1 MSLGLLRP
9 LETEQPSLVLVQTMR
24 QPRKD
29 PSLSQST
36 RRRLSMRASRGDD
49 RRQEPFEALPCLG
62 LLGRDSRPF
71 GMNFSADMVRHQ
83 VDDPLAVGA

>member
-1 MSLGLLRP
+1 MS
-9 LETEQPSLVLVQTMR
+9 
-24 QPRKD
+24 
-29 PSLSQST
+29 
-36 RRRLSMRASRGDD
+36 ASRGDD

-83 VDDPLAVGA
+83 VDDPLAVGG